1 MENPPQAVIFVFM
14 EAEDFL
20 KSRLE
25 ERRLNDSFRAL
36 RIIEGMVDLCSN
48 DYLGIVKNHLIRDT
62 PGLKSGSTGSRLLA
76 GNYPLI
82 EELEREVAIFH
93 KAEAA
98 LIFNSGYDANLGLLA
113 SVPQKGDTIIYDKL
127 SHASLRDG
135 IRLSFAQSY
144 SFAHN
149 DMEDLGKKLDLAS
162 GNIFVVTESVFSMDG
177 DLAPLNE
184 ISQLCTGKNAK
195 LIVDEAHATGVMGHR
210 GEGLV
215 QELKLEN
222 ACFARIHTFG
232 KALGAHGAVVLGS
245 QTLRDFLINF
255 ARPLIYTTALPEVTV
270 AAVRQAY
277 TLFPIMMKER
287 QDLLKLIMA
296 FNDAT
301 IRFERIPSSTPVQA
315 VLVPGNSNVRELANI
330 LQNRKLDVRP
340 IVYPTVPKNSER
352 LRIVLHS
359 YNTEGELNELIGA
372 LS

>member
-1 MENPPQAVIFVFM
+1 MENPSQAVIFVFM

-245 QTLRDFLINF
+245 PTLRDFLINF

-315 VLVPGNSNVRELANI
+315 VLVPGNSNVRELANN